1 MFSSA
6 TTGMLGRRSHY
17 LVLWAILAIVIVAS
31 FRPLRGDVLVVTLM
45 VIVASA
51 AYAIIHT
58 RDGGHLAR
66 PRFLDVALAVVGAVL
81 ALWLTR
87 GLSWSPEVAASSIG
101 LSGAVLIRT
110 VDHTL
115 HYYEAPLFCGAF
127 VGVTA
132 TGAVSSVEF
141 LLAGAVVAGL
151 LWSLSRHAWVG
162 VGGKIGVI
170 ALSGA
175 SLARFL
181 FHLAGHHSLS
191 AHPLDGGQTD
201 AVLTIAAVLSAAAT
215 YVLATKTPWGPI
227 ASSGAVNLAGALL
240 TMLVPA
246 LTSNHSPALAY
257 VIFGASFVGMTQSER
272 LLRPLLAIPT
282 AALVFAFLALHFG
295 PTLTGVGGAAG
306 TTALLSVFCAR
317 GTEMISSPL
326 RRQLATSD
334 RAADHIEN

>member
-141 LLAGAVVAGL
+141 LLAGAVVAGAVL
-151 LWSLSRHAWVG
+151 AWVPDP
-162 VGGKIGVI
+162 V
-170 ALSGA
+170 
-175 SLARFL
+175 AREEL
-181 FHLAGHHSLS
+181 
-191 AHPLDGGQTD
+191 
-201 AVLTIAAVLSAAAT
+201 
-215 YVLATKTPWGPI
+215 
-227 ASSGAVNLAGALL
+227 
-240 TMLVPA
+240 
-246 LTSNHSPALAY
+246 
-257 VIFGASFVGMTQSER
+257 
-272 LLRPLLAIPT
+272 
-282 AALVFAFLALHFG
+282 
-295 PTLTGVGGAAG
+295 
-306 TTALLSVFCAR
+306 
-317 GTEMISSPL
+317 
-326 RRQLATSD
+326 RQLPSRPRRPWWSCRISRYGRCFPIGAGERKTGWP
-334 RAADHIEN
+334 RWLC